1 MEEINKN
8 FHNQIKDL
16 EISFD
21 DQKLSNLYDYFVM
34 IEKSSK
40 EFNLTSLKGWS
51 NISNELF
58 IRSLRYLIF
67 LKKDSS
73 NMNYKFI
80 DVGTGAGIPSIPIK
94 IFYPEISLSLC
105 EPSLK
110 KCTFLEGVIKN
121 LNLSNVNIENERAE
135 NLGQSSKRESY
146 DFVLTR
152 ALAKLPTLAELTLPL
167 VKIGGKVITA
177 KGKFPKV
184 EIDESNY
191 ISEILGS
198 KKTLVEKVTI
208 PNSLPTDHFIIWEK
222 YKSTPENFPRRN
234 GIPKKRPI
242 VSE

>member
-58 IRSLRYLIF
+58 IRSLRYIIF
-67 LKKDSS
+67 LKNDFS
-73 NMNYKFI
+73 NINYKFL

-105 EPSLK
+105 EPSQK
-110 KCTFLEGVIKN
+110 KCSFLEEVIKN

-167 VKIGGKVITA
+167 VKVGGKVITA

-184 EIDESNY
+184 EIEESNY

-222 YKSTPENFPRRN
+222 YKSTPKNFPRRN

>member
-1 MEEINKN
+1 MDEINKN

-21 DQKLSNLYDYFVM
+21 DQKFSNLYDYFVM

-40 EFNLTSLKGWS
+40 EFNLTSLSGWN

-58 IRSLRYLIF
+58 TRSLRYIFF
-67 LKKDSS
+67 LKNYIS
-73 NMNYKFI
+73 NINYKFL

-105 EPSLK
+105 EPSQK
-110 KCTFLEGVIKN
+110 KCSFLEEVIKK
-121 LNLSNVNIENERAE
+121 LNLRNIKIENERAE
-135 NLGQSSKRESY
+135 NLGQSIKRESY

-152 ALAKLPTLAELTLPL
+152 ALAKLPVLAELTLPL
-167 VKIGGKVITA
+167 VKVGGKVITA

-184 EIDESNY
+184 ELGESKY
-191 ISEILGS
+191 ITELLGS
-198 KKTLVEKVTI
+198 KKTLVEKITI
-208 PNSLPTDHFIIWEK
+208 PKSLPTDHFIIWEK
-222 YKSTPENFPRRN
+222 YKSTPVNFPRRN

-242 VSE
+242 VSK

>member
-1 MEEINKN
+1 MKEINKN

-16 EISFD
+16 EIYFD

-105 EPSLK
+105 EPSQK
-110 KCTFLEGVIKN
+110 KCSFLEEVIKN

-167 VKIGGKVITA
+167 VKVGGKVITA

-184 EIDESNY
+184 EIHESNY

-198 KKTLVEKVTI
+198 KKTLVKKVTT
-208 PNSLPTDHFIIWEK
+208 PNSLPADHFIIWEK

>member
-135 NLGQSSKRESY
+135 NLGQSIKRESY

-167 VKIGGKVITA
+167 VKVGGKVITA

-184 EIDESNY
+184 EIDESKY
-191 ISEILGS
+191 ISETLGS

-222 YKSTPENFPRRN
+222 NKSTPENFPRRN

>member
-21 DQKLSNLYDYFVM
+21 DQKLSNLYNYFVM

-105 EPSLK
+105 EPSQK
-110 KCTFLEGVIKN
+110 KCYFLEEVIKN

-152 ALAKLPTLAELTLPL
+152 ALAKLPTLAELTLP
-167 VKIGGKVITA
+167 
-177 KGKFPKV
+177 
-184 EIDESNY
+184 
-191 ISEILGS
+191 

>member
-1 MEEINKN
+1 MEEINEN

-105 EPSLK
+105 EPSQK
-110 KCTFLEGVIKN
+110 KCSFLEEVIKK

-167 VKIGGKVITA
+167 VKVGGKVITA

-184 EIDESNY
+184 EIHESNY

-198 KKTLVEKVTI
+198 KKTLVKKVTT
-208 PNSLPTDHFIIWEK
+208 PNSLPADHFIIWEK

>member
-73 NMNYKFI
+73 NMKYKFI

-105 EPSLK
+105 EPSQK
-110 KCTFLEGVIKN
+110 KCSFLEEVIKN

-167 VKIGGKVITA
+167 VKVGGKVITA

-208 PNSLPTDHFIIWEK
+208 PNSLPADHFIIWEK